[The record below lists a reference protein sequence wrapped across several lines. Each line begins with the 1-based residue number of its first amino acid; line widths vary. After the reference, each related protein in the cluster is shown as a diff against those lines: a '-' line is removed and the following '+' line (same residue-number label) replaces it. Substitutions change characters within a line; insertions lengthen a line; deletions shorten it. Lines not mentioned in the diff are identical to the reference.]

1 MFDNYFVLKR
11 LSKEL
16 ENELKGFKLFKSISQ
31 SKNELV
37 TGFFNHNTDKFLVF
51 TFQKLPPLIYLREN
65 FSFAKK
71 NYAEFFNLLEN
82 AELKSITI
90 DDYERNIRFKFQSY
104 ELIFLFRGF
113 HSNVLLIDEKNL
125 IVDCFKKKDE
135 YLDKDFNQIFPLPE
149 IDLSFFNYEQ
159 KFNSLFENPSQDS
172 KKYLKI
178 IGNTLE
184 VEIRYRA
191 EKFGKSYFEI
201 FKQIQE
207 EMIDAP
213 LFIYDEIISFCNLYH
228 LNEKPY
234 LSNSIFDDFS
244 RVYFAIQKNK
254 DIEQL
259 KEKII
264 KKLKSEYESNFK
276 KLQSLKKPEN
286 FIDRT
291 EEFRQIGNLILIN
304 ANKIKKGDRSF
315 KTSFEGNNY
324 NIKLDPTKTPFQN
337 AEEYFE
343 KAREE
348 NSRLISLKKLIEKK
362 EKELEK
368 TKDLI
373 EEIENTIDRKYLMEF
388 VNKQNQQ
395 SKETEIT
402 RHFRHFVIDEK
413 YDVYIGKDNKSNDIL
428 TTQFAKPD
436 DLWFHARGVGGS
448 HLIIKKSN
456 KKEIIPKDVIEKAA
470 SIAAFYSKAKHSK
483 LVPVIYTEKKYVIK
497 RKGMPSGTVQ
507 VQKEKVIMVEPK
519 IPSHDFEE
527 QI

>member
-1 MFDNYFVLKR
+1 MFDNYLVLKR

-16 ENELKGFKLFKSISQ
+16 ENELKDFKFFKSISQ

-37 TGFFNHNTDKFLVF
+37 TGFFNNDTEKFLVF

-71 NYAEFFNLLEN
+71 NFAEFFNLLKD
-82 AELKSITI
+82 ADLKSITI
-90 DDYERNIRFKFQSY
+90 DDYERNIRFKFQNY
-104 ELIFLFRGF
+104 ELIFLFRGN
-113 HSNVLLIDEKNL
+113 HSNVVLIDDKNL
-125 IVDCFKKKDE
+125 IIDCYKKKDE
-135 YLDKDFNQIFPLPE
+135 CLHKNFNQIYPASE
-149 IDLSFFNYEQ
+149 IDLSFFNDES
-159 KFNSLFENPSQDS
+159 KFNSLFENPPSDS

-178 IGNTLE
+178 IGSTL
-184 VEIRYRA
+184 VLEIKYRA
-191 EKFGKSYFEI
+191 ENSGKSYFEI
-201 FKQIQE
+201 FKQIQN
-207 EMIDAP
+207 EMIDSP
-213 LFIYDEIISFCNLYH
+213 LFVYDEIISFCNLYH

-234 LSNSIFDDFS
+234 QSNSIFDDLS
-244 RVYFAIQKNK
+244 RVYFTIQKNK

-264 KKLKSEYESNFK
+264 NKLKAEYESHFK
-276 KLQSLKKPEN
+276 KLQLLRAPEN

-315 KTSFEGNNY
+315 KTSFEGKNY

-337 AEEYFE
+337 AEDYFE

-348 NSRLISLKKLIEKK
+348 NSRLVSLKKLIEKN
-362 EKELEK
+362 EKELEQIK
-368 TKDLI
+368 ELI

-388 VNKQNQQ
+388 INKQNQQ
-395 SKETEIT
+395 SKEKEIT
-402 RHFRHFVIDEK
+402 SHFRHFVINEK
-413 YDVYIGKDNKSNDIL
+413 YDVYAGKDNKSNDIL

-436 DLWFHARGVGGS
+436 DLWFHARGVSGS
-448 HLIIKKSN
+448 HLIIRRTN
-456 KKEIIPKDVIEKAA
+456 KKEVIPKDVIEKAA

-497 RKGMPSGTVQ
+497 RKGMPPGTVQ

-519 IPSHDFEE
+519 IPSQDGED
-527 QI
+527 